1 MVNNLAQLVVARAE
15 QRPTMRLGTP
25 DGQVTIADAVRQAAG
40 GAQFLREAGVGAD
53 DRVAI
58 VASNSTDYIVIWM
71 ACLLAGV
78 PVALINPTY
87 PPELL
92 GRMLENF
99 QPALVFTDLAP
110 DRLPGA
116 RSMTPLSIRSTWVP
130 TDPSG
135 CPGLSADDM
144 DLASFMHTSGTTGIP
159 KFCAQTHRYFL
170 RLGSAIADVLSLT
183 PEDKMFAPLPLF
195 HINPMGYGVVG
206 CLTAGADLLTVPKF
220 SASGFWPTVH
230 AEGVTAL
237 SLHAPPIEILKRA
250 TSPADSAGH
259 RVRTQFFADAEFM
272 QRFDI
277 PHGVSAYGSTEA
289 AGVSHLQHWRLG
301 SEIPSNASRWGGPPR
316 PDIEDRIDPDGY
328 IYVREREPGTLFA
341 GYFSDGILDPT
352 RDSEGWFATGDLGRR
367 DESGA
372 LIFIERGAESIRVKG
387 EFVPIPYVEER
398 LGTIVE
404 LDDLAL
410 WKKPGELVDDEVV
423 LYVVADEVPL
433 DAIRTVSEGL
443 PPFMRPSHIARIRAI
458 PRDAGAGKAQ
468 RRLLHDQEVLSWTTL
483 DPSGTSD
490 TKAAR

>member
-1 MVNNLAQLVVARAE
+1 MINNLAQLVVARAE
-15 QRPTMRLGTP
+15 ERPTMRMGIP
-25 DGQVTIADAVRQAAG
+25 HEQIAIADAVRQAAG
-40 GAQFLREAGVGAD
+40 GASFLRESGISAD
-53 DRVAI
+53 QRVAI
-58 VASNSTDYIVIWM
+58 VASNSTDYIVTWM
-71 ACLLAGV
+71 ASLLAGI

-110 DRLPGA
+110 GQLSGA
-116 RSMTPLSIRSTWVP
+116 LATAPLSIRSTWEP
-130 TDPSG
+130 SDPAG
-135 CPGLSADDM
+135 CPGLSAGDM
-144 DLASFMHTSGTTGIP
+144 DLASFMHTSGTTGVP

-170 RLGSAIADVLSLT
+170 RLGKAIADGLSLT
-183 PEDKMFAPLPLF
+183 PEDKFFAPLPLF

-206 CLTAGADLLTVPKF
+206 CLTSGADLLTVPKF

-230 AEGVTAL
+230 EEGVTAL

-250 TSPADSAGH
+250 TSSEDSAGH

-277 PHGVSAYGSTEA
+277 PHAVSAYGSTEA

-301 SEIPSNASRWGGPPR
+301 SDIPANASRWGGDAR

-328 IYVREREPGTLFA
+328 IYVRERQPGTLFA
-341 GYFSDGILDPT
+341 GYFSDGVLDPT
-352 RDSEGWFATGDLGRR
+352 RDADGWFATGDLGRR

-398 LGTIVE
+398 LGTIRE
-404 LDDLAL
+404 LEDLAL

-423 LYVVADEVPL
+423 LYVVADEVPVE
-433 DAIRTVSEGL
+433 AIRTVSEGL
-443 PPFMRPSHIARIRAI
+443 APFMRPSHVARISAI
-458 PRDAGAGKAQ
+458 PRDAGAGKVQ

-483 DPSGTSD
+483 DLTGSGT
-490 TKAAR
+490 KATR